1 MNYEPI
7 IYKNIPA
14 NKGRQIKAG
23 TPIICFQRFRLP
35 YSNKLQRQAIREFIT
50 LYKASAGIVEEA
62 LLMGRGVEVGIP
74 SYVLKFVS

>member
-23 TPIICFQRFRLP
+23 TPIICFERFRLP
-35 YSNKLQRQAIREFIT
+35 YRNSLQRQAIREFIN
-50 LYKASAGIVEEA
+50 LYKASAGIIEEA
-62 LLMGRGVEVGIP
+62 LRVGRGVEAGIP
-74 SYVLKFVS
+74 SYVLKFIS

>member
-23 TPIICFQRFRLP
+23 TPIICFERFRLP
-35 YSNKLQRQAIREFIT
+35 YTTKLQRTAIREFIA
-50 LYKASAGIVEEA
+50 LYKQSAGLVEEA
-62 LLMGRGVEVGIP
+62 LRMGRGVEAGIP
-74 SYVLKFVS
+74 SYVLKFIY